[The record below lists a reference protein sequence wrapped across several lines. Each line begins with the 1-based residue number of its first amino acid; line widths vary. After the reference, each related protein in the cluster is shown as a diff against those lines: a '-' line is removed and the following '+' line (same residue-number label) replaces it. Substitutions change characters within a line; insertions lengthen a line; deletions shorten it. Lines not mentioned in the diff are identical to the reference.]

1 VFEIPLAGQLIR
13 GAGQIPVSRDK
24 DPHKALAAAEAAVM
38 SGECLV
44 MYPEGTITRD
54 PGTWPMSGKTGA
66 LRVALETGAPLIPV
80 AQWGANEIMPPY
92 TTQMNVLPPKTMH
105 VTAGPP
111 LDIEDLR
118 GRRITKALLEEGTD
132 RLMDAITGLLEE
144 IRGEKAPAQRLD
156 WAAQQKLH
164 AADQTKEEN

>member
-1 VFEIPLAGQLIR
+1 
-13 GAGQIPVSRDK
+13 
-24 DPHKALAAAEAAVM
+24 
-38 SGECLV
+38 
-44 MYPEGTITRD
+44 
-54 PGTWPMSGKTGA
+54 
-66 LRVALETGAPLIPV
+66 
-80 AQWGANEIMPPY
+80 
-92 TTQMNVLPPKTMH
+92 MH

-118 GRRITKALLEEGTD
+118 GRRLTKALLEEGTD

-156 WAAQQKLH
+156 WAAQQKLG